1 MDDLNA
7 RLSDNVKKAS
17 AALFAGDIDGAE
29 KHILKARE
37 CALLLAKNS
46 VGKKREV
53 YLKRD
58 AELKSMLA
66 DINAKKERQ
75 AVGVPKNSGSERPQQ
90 KDNGF
95 KFTEPFEP
103 CRGNGVNNSSGVNSA
118 KSAPTPRADD
128 LSPVRLDDYI
138 GQPQAVNA
146 VRDLISAARLK
157 GSALPHVILYGSH
170 GLGKTTFAKI
180 IANEMRVGFTE
191 VNVSKITTAEMI
203 AVLKKI
209 KPRDILFIDE
219 IHTLPLVVAE
229 SALYSAMQDGRVTYM
244 EGKGKFAR
252 TQTLELP
259 PFTLIGATT
268 EIGKLAKP
276 FIQRAV
282 QVRLIEYT
290 DEVIATIIV
299 RSFSRLGMKI
309 SDDNALY
316 IAKRCRNNARIANN
330 TVRRVS
336 DKALVAYAA
345 QNNIK
350 ESGSFDS
357 PAAVKKLGIEVSRQT
372 IDRFFEENEIDEYGM
387 EKGDRELLRIV
398 IERFG
403 GGPVGL
409 DTLASV
415 MNESSN
421 VLSKKYE
428 TYLIKRGMLKIDR
441 DGRVAMPLAYTAL
454 GLVPPKTD
462 KTSAKNDDGED
473 TAQTVMGGDGGD
485 DDTRFEAEFVSNG
498 ADARDPLFD
507 APSSKYE
514 PRSVIACRAR
524 DEKKCEAIDSLIVF
538 PDGAKAFSEPLDALF
553 PDITKDYDVETKHF
567 CTLDIDFGSF
577 TRKLYCDSFLES
589 RFASYMAAAGYLAD
603 MKAQALELEYTSQA
617 QSDRR
622 YFPDF
627 FIKDRKGRIAVIEMK
642 NPETVT
648 YHLNIDKYDALKA
661 YCAQKGY
668 GYAEITK
675 IGNKY
680 VSAEM
685 LKARPID
692 RQLENFIVDTI
703 ETRGAATGDGAFTA
717 RDFDEYA
724 AQNDGAD
731 IADVYAILF
740 NNRAL
745 KNVDRNGTGLYIV
758 PADNADA

>member
-17 AALFAGDIDGAE
+17 AALFASDLDGAV

-46 VGKKREV
+46 VGKKRET

-66 DINAKKERQ
+66 DINAKKEWQ
-75 AVGVPKNSGSERPQQ
+75 ASDAPKESGSQRPQQ
-90 KDNGF
+90 KEDSP
-95 KFTEPFEP
+95 KFTKPFEP
-103 CRGNGVNNSSGVNSA
+103 YRGNSANSASGVNSG
-118 KSAPTPRADD
+118 KNAPRQRADD

-157 GSALPHVILYGSH
+157 GSALPHIILYGSH

-180 IANEMRVGFTE
+180 IANELGVGFTE
-191 VNVSKITTAEMI
+191 VNVSKITTSEMI

-209 KPRDILFIDE
+209 KPRDIVFIDE

-252 TQTLELP
+252 TQTVELP

-268 EIGKLAKP
+268 EMGKLAKP

-282 QVRLIEYT
+282 QVRLVEYT
-290 DEVIATIIV
+290 DDVVASIIS

-309 SDDNALY
+309 SADNAAY

-330 TVRRVS
+330 TVKRVS

-350 ESGSFDS
+350 ESGSFDT
-357 PAAVKKLGIEVSRQT
+357 PDAVKKLGIEVSRQT
-372 IDRFFEENEIDEYGM
+372 IDKFFDENEIDEYGM

-398 IERFG
+398 IDRFG

-415 MNESSN
+415 MNESTN
-421 VLSKKYE
+421 VISKKYE
-428 TYLIKRGMLKIDR
+428 TYLIKRGMLKIER

-454 GLVPPKTD
+454 GLVPPDTD
-462 KTSAKNDDGED
+462 KTKERSGEVNAANADSGDD
-473 TAQTVMGGDGGD
+473 TAIGSGIVFPDAFD
-485 DDTRFEAEFVSNG
+485 DSLT
-498 ADARDPLFD
+498 DAQQSD
-507 APSSKYE
+507 YE
-514 PRSVIACRAR
+514 PRSVIACRVR
-524 DEKKCEAIDSLIVF
+524 DEKKCETIDDLIVY
-538 PDGAKAFSEPLDALF
+538 PQNAPAFSQPLDTLF
-553 PDITKDYDVETKHF
+553 PDIVKDYEAEPKHF
-567 CTLDIDFGSF
+567 CMLDIDFGGF
-577 TRKLYCDSFLES
+577 TRKLCCDSFLES
-589 RFASYMAAAGYLAD
+589 RFASYMATAGYLAD

-617 QSDRR
+617 QADRR

-642 NPETVT
+642 NPETAT

-692 RQLENFIVDTI
+692 RQLEKFIVQTI

-724 AQNDGAD
+724 VQHDGAD

-758 PADNADA
+758 PADNAEV